1 MAICID
7 NPLIIIGALSL
18 TELVK
23 YEVNY
28 SKLWKDADRN
38 MNGDVSASF
47 IGVFPNI
54 DAETVPLTEA
64 QVQTLCTA
72 LDQPYFSM
80 TFWDPSSAMQKTTNY
95 YASDY
100 KITLLSRVTGQ
111 YGTVEFSVIPVS
123 KRA

>member
-1 MAICID
+1 MSICID
-7 NPLIIIGALSL
+7 NPLIIIGSLTL

-23 YEVNY
+23 YDMNY

-47 IGVFPNI
+47 IGIFPNI
-54 DAETVPLTEA
+54 DAETTPLTQA
-64 QVQTLCTA
+64 QVQTLCAA

-80 TFWDPSSAMQKTTNY
+80 TFWDPASGTQKSANY

-100 KITLLSRVTGQ
+100 KISLLNRVTGM
-111 YGTVEFSVIPVS
+111 YGTVSFSVVPVS
-123 KRA
+123 KRS

>member
-7 NPLIIIGALSL
+7 NPLIIIGGLTL
-18 TELVK
+18 TEMVE
-23 YEVNY
+23 YNVNY

-54 DAETVPLTEA
+54 DAVTTPLTEA
-64 QVQTLCTA
+64 EVQTLCTA
-72 LDQPYFSM
+72 LDQPYFSA
-80 TFWDPSSAMQKTTNY
+80 TFWNPSTKTQITAQY

-100 KITLLSRVTGQ
+100 TVSLLSRAKGV
-111 YGTVEFSVIPVS
+111 YGEVSFSIIPVS
-123 KRA
+123 KA

>member
-1 MAICID
+1 MSICID
-7 NPLIIIGALSL
+7 HPLIIIGSLTL

-23 YEVNY
+23 FDMNY

-38 MNGDVSASF
+38 MNGDVSSTF

-54 DAETVPLTEA
+54 DATTMPLTQSE
-64 QVQTLCTA
+64 VETLCSA

-80 TFWDPSSAMQKTTNY
+80 TFWDPSSGSQKTANY

-100 KITLLSRVTGQ
+100 KISLLNRITGM
-111 YGTVEFSVIPVS
+111 YGTVDFSVVPVS
-123 KRA
+123 KRS

>member
-1 MAICID
+1 MSICID
-7 NPLIIIGALSL
+7 NALIQIGSL
-18 TELVK
+18 TLTQMVK

-54 DAETVPLTEA
+54 DAETVPLTQA

-72 LDQPYFSM
+72 LDQPYFSAS
-80 TFWDPSSAMQKTTNY
+80 FWDPASGTVKTAQY

-100 KITLLSRVTGQ
+100 KITLMSRVIGM
-111 YGTVEFSVIPVS
+111 YASVSFSIVPVS
-123 KRA
+123 KR